1 MAMNPTDAL
10 IDESSPVMLNPRTH
24 EILNF
29 EIPNEDLKLKVRN
42 YIISNLAVGHTSH
55 EAQLM
60 DMLNKHDYKGLNE
73 IMMKRLT
80 FGTAGIRG
88 RVGIGFS
95 AMNNV
100 VVVQTTQGIAALL
113 ANEDKTKGVVIG
125 YDNRNNSKEFAELTA
140 TVFLK
145 QGFVVYFFS
154 GMVPTP
160 FIPFSVKKLNCL
172 LGIIITASHNPKQDN
187 GYKVY
192 GPNSTQILPEFA
204 ERIQKS
210 ILKNLVVNITSKDK
224 LLIHTSTFLHD
235 PLADMD
241 HLYFED
247 LISSVNTKCLSHTAI
262 KITTTA
268 LHGVGHP
275 FLKKALQKSGYYK
288 WFPVPSQMHPDGDFP
303 TVKFPNPEEKDCL
316 AMAIAISDEKE
327 CSLIL
332 ANDPDADRLAV
343 AEKLHDK
350 TWHIYSGNEIGAL
363 LGSWLW
369 KKCPAEKKII
379 PSNCCM
385 ISSTVSSKILR
396 SIAQKEGF
404 TFYETLTGFKYMAN
418 KAAQAEER
426 GLHFVFAFEEAIGYM
441 CSTSVMD
448 KDGIRAALLVF
459 ELAAYA
465 EREHKLLYDVL
476 KETYLTYGYHFAL
489 NSYFICPDPQNAN
502 KMFHNLRHWNGKRE
516 TYPDH
521 LDLPRDRKDISFK
534 YEVVHVRDLTTGY
547 DSRTP
552 TKLSTL
558 PTDPS
563 TQMITFYFGNGA
575 EATLRTS
582 GTEPKVKYY
591 TEAIHH
597 GPESEWQSCRDMLS
611 LLVELM
617 VQQWMQPLKH
627 SLLSRPEEASKK

>member
-1 MAMNPTDAL
+1 MNPLDKL
-10 IDESSPVMLNPRTH
+10 IGNEGSPVMLNPETR
-24 EILNF
+24 EILSF
-29 EIPNEDLKLKVRN
+29 EVPCEDLQRKMWN
-42 YIISNLAVGHTSH
+42 YILSNRAVGHTSH
-55 EAQLM
+55 ETQLK
-60 DMLNKHDYKGLNE
+60 DMLNKNDYKGLNA
-73 IMMKRLT
+73 IMMGRLT

-113 ANEDKTKGVVIG
+113 AKEDKTKGVVIG
-125 YDNRNNSKEFAELTA
+125 YDNRNDSKEFAELTA

-145 QGFVVYFFS
+145 QGFVVHFFS
-154 GMVPTP
+154 NMVPTP

-204 ERIQKS
+204 KRIQKS
-210 ILKNLVVNITSKDK
+210 ILDNLEVTISSTDK
-224 LLIHTSTFLHD
+224 SLVYTSTYLHD

-241 HLYFED
+241 HLYFKD
-247 LISSVNTKCLSHTAI
+247 LISSVNTKCMSQTTI

-275 FLKKALQKSGYYK
+275 FLKKALQKSGFYG
-288 WFPVPSQMHPDGDFP
+288 WVPVSSQMHPDGDFP
-303 TVKFPNPEEKDCL
+303 TVKFPNPEEKDSL
-316 AMAIAISDEKE
+316 ALAIALSDEKK
-327 CSLIL
+327 CTLIL

-343 AEKLHDK
+343 AEKLHDN

-369 KKCPAEKKII
+369 QKCPAEKKTI

-385 ISSTVSSKILR
+385 ISSTVSSKILA
-396 SIAQKEGF
+396 SIAKKEGF

-418 KAAQAEER
+418 KAAEAEER

-459 ELAAYA
+459 ELAAFA
-465 EREHKLLYDVL
+465 ERKNKLLYDIL
-476 KETYLTYGYHFAL
+476 KETYLKYGYHFAL
-489 NSYFICPDPQNAN
+489 NSYFICPDPQNTN
-502 KMFHNLRHWNGKRE
+502 KMFHTLRNWNGKPE

-521 LDLPRDRKDISFK
+521 LDLPKDRNDIPFK

-552 TKLSTL
+552 TKLSCL
-558 PTDPS
+558 PMDS
-563 TQMITFYFGNGA
+563 SSQMITFYFGNGA

-617 VQQWMQPLKH
+617 IQQWMQPEKH
-627 SLLSRPEEASKK
+627 NLLPRPEEASKK